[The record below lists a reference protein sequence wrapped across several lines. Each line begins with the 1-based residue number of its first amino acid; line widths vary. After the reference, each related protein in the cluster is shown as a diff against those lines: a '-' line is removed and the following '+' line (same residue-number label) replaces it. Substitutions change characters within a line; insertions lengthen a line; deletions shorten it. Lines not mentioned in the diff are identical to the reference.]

1 MVDVNQ
7 GITGAIHGQVDQ
19 PGRSLRSQRRCRAFK
34 SRLVHHPYLP
44 DVLGHSLVCRGT
56 LSRPIVAIIVD
67 RFDARVPTLHGT
79 SPCDRVLSDNWIA
92 HLFSI
97 LNMPILRSIFFTMFL
112 YVFYPMSGPNMCW
125 NLRTC
130 VRIGPHAIPVPCMIL
145 RGQSLRILV
154 TNHPTKPIRSSV
166 FPNSGVI

>member
-1 MVDVNQ
+1 MRQ
-7 GITGAIHGQVDQ
+7 
-19 PGRSLRSQRRCRAFK
+19 SLISINWRMLPVRVLI
-34 SRLVHHPYLP
+34 LVHHPCLFRRFQIP
-44 DVLGHSLVCRGT
+44 LVCRGA
-56 LSRPIVAIIVD
+56 LSRPIAAIMID
-67 RFDARVPTLHGT
+67 GFDARVPTLYGI
-79 SPCDRVLSDNWIA
+79 SPYDRALSDNWIA

-154 TNHPTKPIRSSV
+154 TYHPTKRIRSSV

>member
-34 SRLVHHPYLP
+34 SRLVHHPYLSIRFRIP
-44 DVLGHSLVCRGT
+44 LVCRGT
-56 LSRPIVAIIVD
+56 LSCPFVAIITD
-67 RFDARVPTLHGT
+67 SFDARVPTLHGT
-79 SPCDRVLSDNWIA
+79 SPCDRALSDNWIA

-97 LNMPILRSIFFTMFL
+97 LNMLILRSIFFTMFL
-112 YVFYPMSGPNMCW
+112 YFFYLMSGPNICW

-130 VRIGPHAIPVPCMIL
+130 IRIGHHAIPEPCMVL
-145 RGQSLRILV
+145 RSQSFRILE
-154 TNHPTKPIRSSV
+154 TNHPTKPIRR
-166 FPNSGVI
+166 